1 MLYNY
6 NAYIEKELMMSKKYT
21 LGLIAVGLISM
32 SSAFAGT
39 CGTTWCDSY
48 IATGMPTLHNQNGEM
63 LSYQHVGHA
72 LLCGHY
78 VNEK

>member
-1 MLYNY
+1 
-6 NAYIEKELMMSKKYT
+6 MSKKYT

-32 SSAFAGT
+32 SSALISTANAGT
-39 CGTTWCDSY
+39 CGTTWCDNY